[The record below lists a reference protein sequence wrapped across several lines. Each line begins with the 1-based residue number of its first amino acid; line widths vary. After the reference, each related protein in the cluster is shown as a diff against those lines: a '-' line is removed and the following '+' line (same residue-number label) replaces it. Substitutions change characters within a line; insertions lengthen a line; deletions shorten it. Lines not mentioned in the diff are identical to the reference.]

1 MVLYS
6 NTDCITM
13 KINKIKLVMS
23 TRHEASVFAFME
35 VKTKHTPFALT
46 DMQIQAPVF
55 ELLTNLSESSGRGIA
70 VYVRSLLQIRTLTVN
85 SDY

>member
-6 NTDCITM
+6 NTDCKTM
-13 KINKIKLVMS
+13 KMNKIKLVMS

-35 VKTKHTPFALT
+35 VKTKHNPFALT
-46 DMQIQAPVF
+46 DIEIQVPVF
-55 ELLTNLSESSGRGIA
+55 DLLTNLSKPSGRGIA
-70 VYVRSLLQIRTLTVN
+70 VYVRSLLQIRTFTVN